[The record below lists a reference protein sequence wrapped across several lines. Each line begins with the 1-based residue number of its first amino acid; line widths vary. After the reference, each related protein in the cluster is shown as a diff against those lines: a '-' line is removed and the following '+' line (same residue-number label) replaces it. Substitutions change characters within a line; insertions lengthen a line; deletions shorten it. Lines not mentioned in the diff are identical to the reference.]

1 MAEGT
6 FAWREWRRRCLT
18 EQLDTTNQR
27 RIKMT
32 IKIKPGLTLLFLLSC
47 IVVYGED
54 ITSENFTQIKAKYDG
69 QWHYPNSALASNVY
83 SKVHSVYR
91 YGVQPAP
98 WNSLFSYFLSVR
110 GGGVQQDL
118 YDSDMPKF
126 LALSSF
132 VSNHCAE
139 IAADWRTYETNEV
152 VRFTTLSA
160 IGYSGYNNFTNFADI
175 VTTRRLSD
183 PSLCSME
190 TVSFLLSPYGT
201 PCDPSIGLNYD
212 NPVVSNVILKIR
224 RIAVMENNTNEVD
237 ACNVFLSGEWKRH
250 HLEMKAAGAL

>member
-1 MAEGT
+1 
-6 FAWREWRRRCLT
+6 
-18 EQLDTTNQR
+18 
-27 RIKMT
+27 MT
-32 IKIKPGLTLLFLLSC
+32 IKIKSGLTLLFLLSC
-47 IVVYGED
+47 IVMYGED

-110 GGGVQQDL
+110 GGGVQMDL
-118 YDSDMPKF
+118 EDRDMPKF
-126 LALSSF
+126 LALSAF

-160 IGYSGYNNFTNFADI
+160 IGYSGYNNFTNFAG
-175 VTTRRLSD
+175 VMATRYLSD
-183 PSLCSME
+183 PSLCSWD
-190 TVSFLLSPYGT
+190 TAHFLFFPYGT
-201 PCDPSIGLNYD
+201 PCETYMGLNFD
-212 NPVVSNVILKIR
+212 NPAVSNIILKIR
-224 RIAVMENNTNEVD
+224 QVAVMSGNTNDVD
-237 ACNVFLSGEWKRH
+237 TCDVFLSGRWRRQ